1 MKKWYSCSQ
10 CLKGESIDDTGM
22 KGWGRIS
29 GEKNFLCRFGFLRLG
44 TIKNCPHMLKS
55 DHRGLRISEGKF
67 SWWWV
72 VGGGGGW
79 YEVTTGTV
87 LI

>member
-1 MKKWYSCSQ
+1 M
-10 CLKGESIDDTGM
+10 LKLDHRELRNS
-22 KGWGRIS
+22 KGHKMGLSAHCRVI
-29 GEKNFLCRFGFLRLG
+29 FVQADLRFGFLRLS

-67 SWWWV
+67 LWWV
-72 VGGGGGW
+72 VVGGGW